1 MEVAMKF
8 TKKLMLSTL
17 ALIISTSSFC
27 AEIKLRY
34 NPKTKK
40 YETVLLVEKERVL
53 DIQLKGEDPVPSQEF
68 NGLSLEIVG
77 SNLEISENSKIE
89 TILLDDGTVI
99 NVKRVIGGDGGSGG
113 GGG

>member
-1 MEVAMKF
+1 MKF

-17 ALIISTSSFC
+17 ALSFVSPSFS
-27 AEIKLRY
+27 ADLKLKY

-53 DIQLKGEDPVPSQEF
+53 DIQFEGKDPVPSQDF
-68 NGLSLEIVG
+68 DSLQLPTTAT
-77 SNLEISENSKIE
+77 SLEISENSKIE
-89 TILLDDGTVI
+89 SILLDDGTVI
-99 NVKRVIGGDGGSGG
+99 NVKRVIGGGDGGSGG